1 MRTTRSCIACA
12 SVAALWLAL
21 APGASAQ
28 EREQVVVPPGAA
40 PAVDGTIGKDEWGGA
55 GGFELRRG
63 DDVHGRVVMR
73 RHARSLCVGYESVHG
88 AFAFALRLRVT
99 DPATGRTVVVMVM
112 PLHPPMSPLSG
123 FLERPMQRPE
133 RLDMSV
139 CDLRM
144 SLRGGEGF
152 SLEALIPLDLLEVE
166 RSAKAYE
173 FSAEA
178 LSLLGQDIMAV
189 FPHAAE
195 GILAGQGV
203 ALLKPQDHWGTDV
216 PVGTQARQP
225 ALELLHE
232 LESEQIPP
240 PGGEG
245 PPPDGIM
252 AVHTGARDGKRRQA
266 PLEALEGRVRG
277 LIEAYPDYVS
287 LRASLVRLLS
297 SLNRPGDALEVLDS
311 VRRDFPEIVMN
322 EREMFVRMQLLRDQG
337 RYTEALSVLQ
347 QGAQDLGMNDD
358 IGRQM
363 LVLKILEEN
372 WLIEERIRAE
382 EAKRDDL
389 PRVLFKTTKGDITL
403 ELFEDDAPNA
413 VANFLELCESKAY
426 DGTRFHWMISGR
438 WVFGGDPNSRDDD
451 ESNDG
456 FGDPGYLIE
465 PEPSRRLNFPM
476 TIAFTEKRRS
486 RRSEGCAFAIN
497 LTPAPDRD
505 GVCSVVGRV
514 VKGEEVVRRLEYYD
528 TLETATVLRKRDH
541 PYPVAKRLSAP

>member
-1 MRTTRSCIACA
+1 MRSCIACA
-12 SVAALWLAL
+12 SVALLGLCL
-21 APGASAQ
+21 APPARAQ
-28 EREQVVVPPGAA
+28 EREQVVVASGAS
-40 PAVDGTIGKDEWGGA
+40 PAIDGRIGKDEWGGA

-63 DDVHGRVVMR
+63 DDVHGRVLLR

-88 AFAFALRLRVT
+88 AFAFGLRLRIT
-99 DPATGRTVVVMVM
+99 DPATGRTVVVIAT
-112 PLHPPMSPLSG
+112 PLHPPVSPLSG
-123 FLERPMQRPE
+123 FLERPTQRAE

-144 SLRGGEGF
+144 SLRGEQGF
-152 SLEALIPLDLLEVE
+152 SLEARVPLDLLEIE
-166 RSAKAYE
+166 RSSKAYE

-178 LSLLGQDIMAV
+178 LGLISQDIMAV

-203 ALLKPQDHWGTDV
+203 AMLKPQDHWGTDV
-216 PVGTQARQP
+216 PVGTPPRQP
-225 ALELLHE
+225 ALQFLHE
-232 LESEQIPP
+232 VESEQFA
-240 PGGEG
+240 G
-245 PPPDGIM
+245 PAAEDSPDTGVM
-252 AVHTGARDGKRRQA
+252 LSHTGARDGKRRQG
-266 PLEALEGRVRG
+266 PLEALEARVRG

-287 LRASLVRLLS
+287 LRANLVRVLS
-297 SLNRPGDALEVLDS
+297 SLNRPADALEVLDS
-311 VRRDFPEIVMN
+311 VRRDFPEIAMN
-322 EREMFVRMQLLRDQG
+322 EREMFIRMQLLRDQG
-337 RYTEALSVLQ
+337 RYTDALSVLQ

-372 WLIEERIRAE
+372 WQIEEQIRRE

-389 PRVLFKTTKGDITL
+389 PRVRFKTTKGEITL

-413 VANFLELCESKAY
+413 VANFLELCEGKAY

-451 ESNDG
+451 ENNDG

-486 RRSEGCAFAIN
+486 RRSEGCAFVIN

-514 VKGEEVVRRLEYYD
+514 IQGEEVVRRLEYYD

-541 PYPVAKRLSAP
+541 SYPVAKRLSTP